1 MVTVRLTASLS
12 PPTTRYDESP
22 TAHGRVTNLGDQRHR
37 AGGVRVRFEHE
48 HLAVFD
54 GVLHVHEAAH
64 VESFGNL
71 PRVILD
77 GREVLTPFP
86 QRG

>member
-37 AGGVRVRFEHE
+37 ARCAGVGFQNEN
-48 HLAVFD
+48 LAVFD
-54 GVLHVHEAAH
+54 GVLHVHEAAKPYKARAAKMLAF
-64 VESFGNL
+64 SL
-71 PRVILD
+71 PSRM
-77 GREVLTPFP
+77 GF
-86 QRG
+86 

>member
-1 MVTVRLTASLS
+1 MTVRLTASLS

-37 AGGVRVRFEHE
+37 ARCAGVGFQNEN
-48 HLAVFD
+48 LAVFD
-54 GVLHVHEAAH
+54 GVLHVHEAAN
-64 VESFGNL
+64 VEGFGNL
-71 PRVILD
+71 SRVILD
-77 GREVLTPFP
+77 GGEVLTPFP

>member
-1 MVTVRLTASLS
+1 MTVRLTASLS

-37 AGGVRVRFEHE
+37 AEGVRVRFEHE

-54 GVLHVHEAAH
+54 GVLHVHEAAN
-64 VESFGNL
+64 VEGFGNL
-71 PRVILD
+71 SRVILD
-77 GREVLTPFP
+77 GGEVLTPFP